1 MPRLLWTRAREM
13 RPGTPTRK
21 VNEALVELDAIREA
35 GERLRPVAL
44 RTPLYRADVLND
56 ELGSDIRLKLES
68 LQRTGSFKLRGAY
81 NFVAQLSDDARSKGV
96 ITYSSGNHG
105 QAVALAAQL
114 YGIRAVVVMPTTAPQ
129 IKRDG
134 AERLGAEVVLEGTTS
149 LERGARA
156 ESIAEER
163 GLVMI
168 PPFDDPRI
176 IAGAGTVGL
185 EIAEDWDAF
194 GSVLVPI
201 GGGGL
206 CSGTAAALRRLRPDV
221 QILGVEP
228 TGAASM
234 KAALESGEPVTL
246 DRSESVA
253 DGLMP
258 VRTGNLTFKHVRE
271 LVDDVVLV
279 DDQAIRDAA
288 SLLFK
293 QLRLVVEFSGAATVA
308 ALRSGLVET
317 EGRGAVAVVSGG
329 NVDPAVLMDL

>member
-1 MPRLLWTRAREM
+1 M
-13 RPGTPTRK
+13 RSGWTPTRK
-21 VNEALVELDAIREA
+21 VNETLVELDVIREA
-35 GERLRPVAL
+35 QERLRPVVV
-44 RTPLYRADVLND
+44 RTPLYRADVLNG

-68 LQRTGSFKLRGAY
+68 LQRGGSFKFRGAY
-81 NFVAQLSDDARSKGV
+81 NFVEQLPDDVRSRGV
-96 ITYSSGNHG
+96 ITYSSGNHA
-105 QAVALAAQL
+105 QAVALVAQL
-114 YGIRAVVVMPTTAPQ
+114 HGVRAVVVMPITVPR

-134 AERLGAEVVLEGTTS
+134 AEQVGAEVVVEGTTS
-149 LERGARA
+149 LERKARA

-163 GLVMI
+163 GLVMV

-176 IAGAGTVGL
+176 IAGQGTVGL

-194 GSVLVPI
+194 DSVLVPI

-206 CSGTAAALRRLRPDV
+206 CSGIAAALRRLRPDI

-228 TGAASM
+228 TGSASM
-234 KAALESGEPVTL
+234 KAALEAGGPVTL

-253 DGLMP
+253 DGLLP
-258 VRTGNLTFKHVRE
+258 VRTGDLTFKHVRE

-279 DDQAIRDAA
+279 DDDAIRDAA

-293 QLRLVVEFSGAATVA
+293 QQRLVVEFSGAATVA
-308 ALRSGLVET
+308 ALRSGRIET
-317 EGRGAVAVVSGG
+317 EGRGVVAVVSGG

>member
-1 MPRLLWTRAREM
+1 M

-21 VNEALVELDAIREA
+21 VNEALVELDVIREA

-44 RTPLYRADVLND
+44 RTPLFRADVLND

-68 LQRTGSFKLRGAY
+68 LQRTGSFKFRGAY

-96 ITYSSGNHG
+96 ITYSSGNHA

-114 YGIRAVVVMPTTAPQ
+114 HGIRAVVVMPTTAPQ
-129 IKRDG
+129 VKRDG

-221 QILGVEP
+221 RILGVEP

-234 KAALESGEPVTL
+234 KAALASGEPVTL
-246 DRSESVA
+246 DRTESIA

-258 VRTGNLTFKHVRE
+258 VRTGNLTFKHVSE

-279 DDQAIRDAA
+279 DDDAIRDAA

-293 QLRLVVEFSGAATVA
+293 KLRLVVEFSGAATVA

-317 EGRGAVAVVSGG
+317 EGRGVVAVVSGG

>member
-1 MPRLLWTRAREM
+1 M
-13 RPGTPTRK
+13 
-21 VNEALVELDAIREA
+21 
-35 GERLRPVAL
+35 
-44 RTPLYRADVLND
+44 
-56 ELGSDIRLKLES
+56 
-68 LQRTGSFKLRGAY
+68 
-81 NFVAQLSDDARSKGV
+81 
-96 ITYSSGNHG
+96 
-105 QAVALAAQL
+105 
-114 YGIRAVVVMPTTAPQ
+114 
-129 IKRDG
+129 
-134 AERLGAEVVLEGTTS
+134 EGTTS
-149 LERGARA
+149 LERRARA

-163 GLVMI
+163 DLVMI

-221 QILGVEP
+221 HILGVEP

-246 DRSESVA
+246 DRTESVA

-279 DDQAIRDAA
+279 DDDAIRDAA

-293 QLRLVVEFSGAATVA
+293 KLRLVVEFSGAASVA

-317 EGRGAVAVVSGG
+317 EGRGVVAVVSGG